1 MNSVSGRQHRLARA
15 LGALLALAVLSL
27 SWAAEGFIVL
37 QSTTSTQNSGL
48 LEHVLPLFTQQTGI
62 EVRVV
67 AVGSGQALRNAK
79 NGDGDVVLVHSQKD
93 EEDFVA
99 NGWGVKRIPV
109 MYNDFIVVGP
119 AADPAKI
126 EGLNDSSEALKGI
139 ATAHEPFASR
149 ADDSGTHKAELKL
162 WESARVDFKA
172 SSGGWYLE
180 TGSGMS
186 ATLNLAINK
195 QAYALTD
202 RGTWLALSDKHDF
215 RVLVEGDDAGLR
227 ASIDVLA
234 GLVGAGTTAA
244 RRRRA
249 MAAMSELVGAMVLAR
264 AVDDEDLSQEILDA
278 ARSDLLNR

>member
-1 MNSVSGRQHRLARA
+1 MISVSGRPHRLTRA

-48 LEHVLPLFTQQTGI
+48 LEHLPLFTKQTGI

-126 EGLNDSSEALKGI
+126 EGLNDASEALKRI
-139 ATAHEPFASR
+139 ATAHEAFASR

-162 WESARVDFKA
+162 WESARVDPRHA
-172 SSGGWYLE
+172 Y
-180 TGSGMS
+180 
-186 ATLNLAINK
+186 NLPCHAQI
-195 QAYALTD
+195 
-202 RGTWLALSDKHDF
+202 KHLG
-215 RVLVEGDDAGLR
+215 RPR
-227 ASIDVLA
+227 
-234 GLVGAGTTAA
+234 
-244 RRRRA
+244 
-249 MAAMSELVGAMVLAR
+249 
-264 AVDDEDLSQEILDA
+264 
-278 ARSDLLNR
+278 